1 MSRRNSRAQRRR
13 IAKQQSKSFSKTR
26 IVIAGGL
33 IAVVLAGGALAT
45 RSYDSNEISE
55 PDAIHSTVES
65 ENLIDKVRAGDL
77 DSQDYIDLMV
87 QRSPLLK
94 NTIEE
99 GIIAGVLYDPS
110 IPELTNKLRGV
121 LTGKV
126 SEGILE
132 NLIATQMTAYPI
144 VDGKI
149 VAVSITP
156 THSLAYGIEIP
167 SYIILPNDFLH
178 TENPA
183 TDDEVISVLEH
194 ERRHSIDYFKPI
206 VYPNGVTL
214 IPEDFSSGRV
224 SIPFNDAL
232 DETRAYYEQLEGNLR
247 TVLVFESK
255 NIGSDHLGN
264 NARQYINSIKNL
276 QLNTK
281 TPKEN
286 EIKDAQMDEI
296 SGIVPLNLTGDV
308 MTF

>member
-65 ENLIDKVRAGDL
+65 
-77 DSQDYIDLMV
+77 
-87 QRSPLLK
+87 
-94 NTIEE
+94 
-99 GIIAGVLYDPS
+99 
-110 IPELTNKLRGV
+110 
-121 LTGKV
+121 
-126 SEGILE
+126 E

-308 MTF
+308 MTFRYTLYGRDNLIKISPGNN